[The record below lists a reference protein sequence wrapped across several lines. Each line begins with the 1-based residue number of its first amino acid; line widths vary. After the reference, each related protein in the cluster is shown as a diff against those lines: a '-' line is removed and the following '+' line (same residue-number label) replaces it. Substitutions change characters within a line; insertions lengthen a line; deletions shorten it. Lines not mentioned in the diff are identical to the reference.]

1 MFMDIY
7 KDRKEDG
14 TCYQT
19 HWQRSTPPLKLIR
32 HLGKNILIHCPA
44 LPYDE
49 KLIEIHRD
57 RRAEMRVAFTTLG
70 CRTNQNDTAEM
81 QAVLEDEGFSVV
93 GPHEPADI
101 FVINTCT
108 VTAKSDANSRLAV
121 KKSLA
126 LNEDALVVFTG
137 CYAQTSPEE
146 AAQIPG
152 LDIVLGNANKL
163 EIGRVIRKK
172 LEALQAE
179 DDFGLPL
186 VHMTDITQKW
196 DFKTIPLSNFQGKTK
211 AFIKVQTGCNET
223 CSFCTVVHA
232 RGRSISDSRENVLT
246 NVRQAVAAGYKEIT
260 LTGINLGT
268 YGMDLNPLET
278 FSSLVREIADLP
290 GEFRVRISSIN
301 PMEIDGDLLR
311 LIADHEKVCPHLHI
325 PLQSGDDATLS
336 RMRRN
341 YNIAQYRQVVA
352 RAVDQIS
359 HLGLGA
365 DVIVGFPGETEENFE
380 KTYRLIEELPF
391 SYLHVFTYS
400 PRKGTDAYL
409 MKENIPKA
417 IKKLRNRRLTELGHK
432 KSIEFRQNFLNRIVN
447 VLVEGSREGTTGKL
461 RGHTQH
467 YIPVSFDGEDS
478 HMNRILPITIEHV
491 SEQQVSGCLA
501 S

>member
-1 MFMDIY
+1 
-7 KDRKEDG
+7 
-14 TCYQT
+14 
-19 HWQRSTPPLKLIR
+19 
-32 HLGKNILIHCPA
+32 
-44 LPYDE
+44 
-49 KLIEIHRD
+49 
-57 RRAEMRVAFTTLG
+57 MRVAFTTLG

-81 QAVLEDEGFSVV
+81 QAILEEEGFSVV
-93 GPHEPADI
+93 GPHDPADI

-163 EIGRVIRKK
+163 EIGRVIKKK
-172 LEALQAE
+172 LAALQAE

-186 VHMTDITQKW
+186 VHMSDITQKW

-232 RGRSISDSRENVLT
+232 RGRSISDARENVLK
-246 NVRQAVAAGYKEIT
+246 NVRQAIASGYKEIT

-268 YGMDLNPLET
+268 YGMDLNPPET

-290 GEFRVRISSIN
+290 GNFRIRLSSIN
-301 PMEIDGDLLR
+301 PMEIEDDLLR
-311 LIADHEKVCPHLHI
+311 LVAHHEKVCPHLHI
-325 PLQSGDDATLS
+325 PLQSGDDAVLLP
-336 RMRRN
+336 MRRN
-341 YNIAQYRQVVA
+341 YNVAQYRDVVE
-352 RAVDQIS
+352 RAVDQIPY
-359 HLGLGA
+359 LGLGA
-365 DVIVGFPGETEENFE
+365 DVIAGFPGETEESFE

-400 PRKGTDAYL
+400 PRKGTDAYS

-417 IKKLRNRRLTELGHK
+417 VKKERNRRLTELAKTKSLEFQKRFTHK
-432 KSIEFRQNFLNRIVN
+432 TVY
-447 VLVEGSREGTTGKL
+447 VLVEESREKTTGKL
-461 RGHTQH
+461 RGHTEH

-478 HMNRILPITIEHV
+478 NMNRILPITIEDV